1 MQHAVYRMAA
11 AMEQGAQKS
20 AGVIPPEYLKEL
32 HSTYASYLLDLN
44 PPTPLFIHRCY
55 MRDIMAHYVETKEQ
69 PPSNLD
75 VIVIWAALS
84 NPSIRKADINY
95 FMDFLVPLRQRSA

>member
-32 HSTYASYLLDLN
+32 HSTYASYLLEPN
-44 PPTPLFIHRCY
+44 PPTPRSIHRGY
-55 MRDIMAHYVETKEQ
+55 MQDIMVYYVETKEQ